1 MTGFPCNSRRSRR
14 RLCWAIAVAG
24 LAYGH
29 GLSPLSADGL
39 NAAPQLA
46 LSNPTDLTPTD
57 LTPTDPDAATP
68 PPADLPSTGQP
79 PTGQPPTGGQTI
91 NATPL
96 PPVGGQ
102 PPAQPAPALPAP
114 GPAMPAPAAAP
125 PMTPPAP
132 AVQAGAAVGLLD
144 EGHHGL
150 GANLWQGSQ
159 LSYLMTLLPKLPA
172 PVSEPALRD
181 LQLRLLLTAAASPGA
196 TGRLDPLVAL
206 RAERL
211 HAMGFDGEALALSQA
226 GATAGPMD
234 PQEAVEKLWQ
244 SGDNEGAC
252 SQVDAQAGRTQNVE
266 LYWRK
271 ALIFCQILRDKSD
284 QAVIGL
290 DLLRER
296 ADKDQATRD
305 FIAVAAILAGDSGSK
320 KLKTPITSADPLL
333 VAMLKRAKLPAPAAI
348 GTAALKPVGPAA
360 DAALARN
367 PAQPLAS
374 RIAAAERAFGAGLFK
389 AEDVTALYAQVP
401 PPTGEPVAMINAADT
416 PETRAALYQA
426 VVRGQM
432 PDQRAPLIAAAMQ
445 KAWQRGDYFTQ
456 AQFYAPFAQ
465 LIVPNRGLLWFA
477 PDAARLMF
485 AAGNADK
492 ASFWLN
498 MVEGSSGNPQAAT
511 GAPGLKILARLSGV
525 YGTYAGQDDPVAEWR
540 AAVNGTET
548 QAARLYALFA
558 GLGEKIGG
566 GWTGISPI
574 TTQGSYAAQIN
585 AAAPGGRR
593 GETVLLSLVALGGNR
608 LGEADAAS
616 LSAAIGGLRA
626 VGLEAEAR
634 RIALEAAI
642 LSGL

>member
-1 MTGFPCNSRRSRR
+1 M
-14 RLCWAIAVAG
+14 
-24 LAYGH
+24 
-29 GLSPLSADGL
+29 
-39 NAAPQLA
+39 
-46 LSNPTDLTPTD
+46 
-57 LTPTDPDAATP
+57 
-68 PPADLPSTGQP
+68 
-79 PTGQPPTGGQTI
+79 
-91 NATPL
+91 
-96 PPVGGQ
+96 PV
-102 PPAQPAPALPAP
+102 
-114 GPAMPAPAAAP
+114 PAAAAP
-125 PMTPPAP
+125 NETPVLPNAVPA
-132 AVQAGAAVGLLD
+132 GGAVGLLD
-144 EGHHGL
+144 EAHHGL

-159 LSYLMTLLPKLPA
+159 LSFLMTLLPKLPA

-211 HAMGFDGEALALSQA
+211 HAMGFDGEALALTQA
-226 GATAGPMD
+226 GAAAGPMD
-234 PQEAVEKLWQ
+234 PQEAVERLWQ

-252 SQVDAQAGRTQNVE
+252 SRVDAEAGRTQTPD

-271 ALIFCQILRDKSD
+271 ALIFCQILRDKAD

-305 FIAVAAILAGDSGSK
+305 FIAVAAILSGDSRSK
-320 KLKTPITSADPLL
+320 KLKTPIVSADPLL
-333 VAMLKRAKLPAPAAI
+333 VAMLKQAKLPAPEAI
-348 GTAALKPVGPAA
+348 GTAVPKPVGPAA
-360 DAALARN
+360 DAALART

-389 AEDVTALYAQVP
+389 AEDVITLYMQAP
-401 PPTGEPVAMINAADT
+401 PPSGEPVAMINAADT

-426 VVRGQM
+426 VARGQM
-432 PDQRAPLIAAAMQ
+432 PDLRAPLIAAAMQ

-465 LIVPNRGLLWFA
+465 MIVPNRGLLWFA

-485 AAGNADK
+485 AVGNADK

-511 GAPGLKILARLSGV
+511 GSPGLKILARLSGV
-525 YGTYAGQDDPVAEWR
+525 YGTYTGQDDPVAEWR
-540 AAVNGTET
+540 AAVNGSEV
-548 QAARLYALFA
+548 QGARLYALFA
-558 GLGEKIGG
+558 GLGEKVGG

-585 AAAPGGRR
+585 TAAPSGRR
-593 GETVLLSLVALGGNR
+593 GETVLLSLLALGGNR

-634 RIALEAAI
+634 RVALEAAI